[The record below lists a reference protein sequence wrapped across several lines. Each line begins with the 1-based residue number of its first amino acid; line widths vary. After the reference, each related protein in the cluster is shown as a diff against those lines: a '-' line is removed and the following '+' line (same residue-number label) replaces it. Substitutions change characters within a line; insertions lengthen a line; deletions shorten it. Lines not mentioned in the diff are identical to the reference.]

1 MARNSLLEIKKL
13 GQSVWLDNL
22 SRPLLTTGALAR
34 LVREDG
40 ISGITSNPKIFK
52 DAMTGGEAYDEALAR
67 LARQG
72 RPTTEIYESLA
83 IQDIQDAC
91 DLLAPAYQES
101 DGTDGFVSLEVSP
114 HLARDTAGTVAEAR
128 RLWGTVD
135 RPNLLIKIPGTD
147 EGVPAIEACLAAG
160 INVNITLLFSLNAY
174 KKVIDAHM
182 RALEARRER
191 KEPLAGVASVASFFL
206 SRIDVKVDR
215 ALEKRATAS
224 GGAQARALLGKAA
237 VASAK
242 LAYRM
247 WEEAL
252 DTPAWRRLEA
262 AGARVQ
268 KPLWAST
275 STKNPAYSDVM
286 YVEPLVAPRS
296 VNTMPEETIEA
307 FRDHGRAA
315 LTIGEGLDEARQTLE
330 RLAAVGIDMDQVT
343 RELVEEGI
351 EKFVTP
357 FDELLAALDAKR
369 SALAAGAR

>member
-128 RLWGTVD
+128 RLWRTVD